1 MRTASDYNKIL
12 KLSNHRLYTFS
23 TETRPIYSLV
33 KVSGKGNFVQRIM
46 GADIEETIFSS
57 VDYAK
62 VCKEADAIIRR
73 YGSSR
78 VGV

>member
-1 MRTASDYNKIL
+1 MRTASEYNKVL

-23 TETRPIYSLV
+23 TETRAIYSLV
-33 KVSGKGNFVQRIM
+33 KVSGKGNFIQRIM

-62 VCKEADAIIRR
+62 VCKEADALIKRF
-73 YGSSR
+73 GSSR
-78 VGV
+78 VGA

>member
-1 MRTASDYNKIL
+1 MRTASEYNKVL
-12 KLSNHRLYTFS
+12 KLSNHRLYTFA
-23 TETRPIYSLV
+23 TETRAIYSLV
-33 KVSGKGNFVQRIM
+33 KVSGTGNFIQRFM
-46 GADIEETIFSS
+46 GSDIEETLFSS

-62 VCKEADAIIRR
+62 VCKEADAIIKR

>member
-1 MRTASDYNKIL
+1 MRTANEYNKIL

-33 KVSGKGNFVQRIM
+33 KVSGRGNFVQRIM

-62 VCKEADAIIRR
+62 ICKEADAVIKR

-78 VGV
+78 VGA

>member
-1 MRTASDYNKIL
+1 MRTAKQYNQIL
-12 KLSNHRLYTFS
+12 KLFNHRLYTFS
-23 TETRPIYSLV
+23 TETKPIFSLV
-33 KVSGKGNFVQRIM
+33 KITGKGNYVQRIM

-62 VCKEADAIIRR
+62 VCKEADAVIKR

-78 VGV
+78 VGA